1 MTRQAHL
8 ESCSFPSTRWSL
20 IFSARAEDS
29 PGRPAALEE
38 LLRLYLPPLR
48 SHLLYRLRIESHLA
62 EDLLQRMAANRADFT
77 LTFRRLTDAAASP
90 DGDAAVRTLYA
101 DPGVY
106 DDWAA
111 EWRERLNEEPADGQE
126 RAAAMRSVNP
136 VFIPRNH
143 LVEAALDAAS
153 RRQDF
158 QPFEEL
164 LDAISRPYEER
175 PGFERYAIPARP
187 EESVLQTFCGT

>member
-1 MTRQAHL
+1 
-8 ESCSFPSTRWSL
+8 
-20 IFSARAEDS
+20 
-29 PGRPAALEE
+29 
-38 LLRLYLPPLR
+38 
-48 SHLLYRLRIESHLA
+48 
-62 EDLLQRMAANRADFT
+62 
-77 LTFRRLTDAAASP
+77 
-90 DGDAAVRTLYA
+90 VRTLYA